1 MNLDVIDL
9 GVVELLMMVFMGLL
23 GYLWRTQATDVKQA
37 TVDLNQLSIKFAKH
51 EGSTLATNQTLF
63 NNIEELRESMQRIEN
78 LLLVGKTQQ

>member
-23 GYLWRTQATDVKQA
+23 GYLWRTQATDVKQT

-63 NNIEELRESMQRIEN
+63 NNIEELRESMQRIES